1 MFLFS
6 DLYWGFSAI
15 DTLVND
21 TIAQL
26 MELLKGVLE
35 CSFYLSD
42 WVSVVF
48 FSVKIQCVTKVNRLL
63 PIEYLIE
70 I

>member
-21 TIAQL
+21 EIAQL

-42 WVSVVF
+42 
-48 FSVKIQCVTKVNRLL
+48 
-63 PIEYLIE
+63 
-70 I
+70 

>member
-6 DLYWGFSAI
+6 DLYWGFLAI
-15 DTLVND
+15 DTLEND
-21 TIAQL
+21 AIAQV

-42 WVSVVF
+42 
-48 FSVKIQCVTKVNRLL
+48 
-63 PIEYLIE
+63 
-70 I
+70 